1 MSYGRPLAIVSE
13 NATEEVLPEIGGEH
27 AIVAL
32 KALAQPARMEIFR
45 MVNAAPEGVAARL
58 IAARLGGPHSV
69 VSMHLAVLSRA
80 RLLVGQRDGDS
91 VVYRANRPAVRG
103 LLRYLMCR
111 TSRDREQGWPGRP

>member
-1 MSYGRPLAIVSE
+1 MIYGRPLAIVSE
-13 NATEEVLPEIGGEH
+13 NETEEALPEIGGEH

-45 MVNAAPEGVAARL
+45 MVNATPRGVAARL

-80 RLLVGQRDGDS
+80 RLLVGQRHGDA
-91 VVYRANRPAVRG
+91 VIYRVNRKAVRG
-103 LLRYLMCR
+103 LLRYLLR
-111 TSRDREQGWPGRP
+111 QSPSGAD